1 MCNVEEDKSNDKIC
15 KKEWEY
21 LIHVDYRCVSPS
33 LREDY
38 VNRGKIGG

>member
-21 LIHVDYRCVSPS
+21 LIHVDYLQAS
-33 LREDY
+33 E
-38 VNRGKIGG
+38 KIT